1 MTVMLKQS
9 ESTPAR
15 RVVYFVATVIA
26 TDTPYTGGLSGSQLQ
41 ISKAGGPEVQ
51 SSGSATHIANGM
63 FKYEFAIGEVDTL
76 GTLSL
81 RLAEPTIYGD
91 VYVYQ
96 VVAFDPYDA
105 MSLGLARLD
114 TAVGTRLASSAY
126 TSPDTLLTLPDGIEN
141 GYTLRSALRII
152 LSALAGRLSGA
163 GTGTETFRD
172 INNTKNRIIA
182 SVDTNNNRTNVTTD
196 PT

>member
-1 MTVMLKQS
+1 MTVMFKQS
-9 ESTPAR
+9 ESVSAR
-15 RVVYFVATVIA
+15 RIIYFVATKTSDDSA
-26 TDTPYTGGLSGSQLQ
+26 YTGALGGSQLQ
-41 ISKAGGPEVQ
+41 ISKAGGPELP
-51 SSGSATHIANGM
+51 STGSATHIANGM
-63 FKYEFAIGEVDTL
+63 FKYEFAIGELDTL
-76 GTLSL
+76 GTVSL

-105 MSLGLARLD
+105 LGLGLARLD

-141 GYTLRSALRII
+141 GYTLRSALRIM
-152 LSALAGRLSGA
+152 LSALGGRLSGA

-182 SVDTNNNRTNVTTD
+182 TVDTNNNRTNVTTD